1 MSLKVNNIQFPVWIG
16 TDIFSIW
23 RNGSACLSYL
33 ELRQDKVEGSS
44 PLMIKI
50 LLLNISDLDKQS
62 LLSSSSDLSFSDNSS
77 CSLQNC
83 PNANQLS
90 EMGSL

>member
-50 LLLNISDLDKQS
+50 LLLNISDLDT
-62 LLSSSSDLSFSDNSS
+62 LSRVFCLHLRICLS
-77 CSLQNC
+77 
-83 PNANQLS
+83 PII
-90 EMGSL
+90 